1 MGFGG
6 NRCHFYRLL
15 SSYRLL
21 PWDRSLSRKLSP
33 AEKMRISF
41 FASRKTEEELNTWL
55 PSSTPGH
62 VYLSG
67 KDGCLIKHLTFFVLS
82 ADFFPHNQDHCF
94 LFRCMQEKIR
104 LLSLL
109 FFPHN
114 LLTNIIVSYFDACK
128 KRKDSFI
135 AIARVRTLGGNCR
148 FRRGRSSRLENQICW
163 GSNKHRE
170 GKHDGWRNICKPIQ
184 PIQ

>member
-1 MGFGG
+1 MITIIDPGA
-6 NRCHFYRLL
+6 CLL
-15 SSYRLL
+15 KRERWMSH
-21 PWDRSLSRKLSP
+21 
-33 AEKMRISF
+33 
-41 FASRKTEEELNTWL
+41 KTFN
-55 PSSTPGH
+55 
-62 VYLSG
+62 
-67 KDGCLIKHLTFFVLS
+67 IFVLS

-170 GKHDGWRNICKPIQ
+170 GKHDG
-184 PIQ
+184 